1 MQTST
6 LPLAIASAVI
16 AIITTAAPARAQN
29 FHSWVSAAGSGFA
42 CTRAAPCNNFTVAH
56 EATGAGG
63 VISVLDS
70 GDFFGLAVT
79 KSITIRAEGV
89 EGGSVIITGGDF
101 SWITVSAGGSD
112 VVQLEGLHFAGGGI
126 RIDTGGQL
134 HVRNCVIR
142 NNPAVGL
149 NTSGILFRPNGPGK
163 LVVTDTA
170 VINNGS
176 GATGAGI
183 LIQPQAGGSARVH
196 LERVSVQ
203 GNVFGIVADGTGSTA
218 GINMTVR
225 DSVSSGNTQDGIIA
239 VTPSGGAPIGV
250 MVTNTS
256 SSNNTIGIRSIGPN
270 VTVRVDGSSVIGNGT
285 GLSFSGGGALLTFGN
300 NAVQAN
306 GTKGAFSGSVGLE

>member
-6 LPLAIASAVI
+6 LPLAIAGAVI

-29 FHSWVSAAGSGFA
+29 FHSWVSAAGSGTA
-42 CTRAAPCNNFTVAH
+42 CTRAAPCTTLFAAH
-56 EATGAGG
+56 VVTIAGG

-70 GDFFGLAVT
+70 ADVSAVEIS

-89 EGGSVIITGGDF
+89 DGGAVGAVGGGAF
-101 SWITVSAGGSD
+101 IAVLAGASD
-112 VVQLEGLHFAGGGI
+112 VVHLEGLHFASAGI
-126 RIDTGGQL
+126 RFDSGGQL
-134 HVRNCVIR
+134 HVRNMVIR
-142 NNPAVGL
+142 NNPG
-149 NTSGILFRPNGPGK
+149 TPPFTGFGISFRPNGASK
-163 LVVTDTA
+163 LVVTDTTVA
-170 VINNGS
+170 NNGS

-196 LERVSVQ
+196 LERVSAQ

-218 GINMTVR
+218 GINMTVA

-250 MVTNTS
+250 YVKNSKATN
-256 SSNNTIGIRSIGPN
+256 NAIGIRSIGPN

-306 GTKGAFSGSVGLE
+306 GNNGAFSGSVGLQ

>member
-6 LPLAIASAVI
+6 LPLAIAGAVI
-16 AIITTAAPARAQN
+16 AIITTTAPARAQTIS
-29 FHSWVSAAGSGFA
+29 HSWISAAGSGTA
-42 CTRAAPCNNFTVAH
+42 CTRAAPCGSFQLAH
-56 EATGAGG
+56 NATFPGG
-63 VISVLDS
+63 YISVLDS
-70 GDFFGLAVT
+70 GDFGNLT
-79 KSITIRAEGV
+79 ISKSITIRAEGV
-89 EGGSVIITGGDF
+89 EGGTAAIGGGA
-101 SWITVSAGGSD
+101 WVVVNAGPSD

-126 RIDTGGQL
+126 RLDQAAQL

-142 NNPAVGL
+142 NNGV
-149 NTSGILFRPNGPGK
+149 SGVSGTGIVFRPNGVSR

-170 VINNGS
+170 VVNNS
-176 GATGAGI
+176 TGATGAGI

-196 LERVSVQ
+196 LERVSAQ

-218 GINMTVR
+218 GINMTVA

-250 MVTNTS
+250 YVKNSKATN
-256 SSNNTIGIRSIGPN
+256 NAIGIRSIGPN

-306 GTKGAFSGSVGLE
+306 GNNGAFSGSVGLE